1 MDRTITAWEAS
12 NGRASLGKKTATSLE
27 RMLGDLQ
34 DRLNDINETWK
45 ETENNNEGNKTT
57 RSPLLRT
64 VRSVAGSTASA
75 FRQIEEF
82 QQEWQARTVREK
94 QSAEWTKSK
103 DDPHDWPR
111 QITERSASA
120 SALPSHN
127 NNNNIFHRRL
137 CQARMFP
144 TSPSRQG
151 GERYHPTAICTEV
164 LT

>member
-1 MDRTITAWEAS
+1 
-12 NGRASLGKKTATSLE
+12 
-27 RMLGDLQ
+27 MLGDLQ

-103 DDPHDWPR
+103 DDPHDRPR

-120 SALPSHN
+120 SALPSHKN
-127 NNNNIFHRRL
+127 LDRAEMVKVRPVSRSNRITPPKNQNNNISRL
-137 CQARMFP
+137 STTEKDGRSTKKMDY
-144 TSPSRQG
+144 S
-151 GERYHPTAICTEV
+151 HNLTAALNGQNPVQI
-164 LT
+164 